1 MGPLLQQVVTLA
13 GVLVGAGATFVATTS
28 VERAKWRRAID
39 TRWDEKRLAAYVEY
53 ANAVKTILEVVFRL
67 AAQRGLPNLT
77 TPADEPLVANALAD
91 AEAHRTVKWE
101 QVLLLGSPDTIVAAR
116 RWHMAVYDF
125 SFLAMEESPEQ
136 EEFLRQFRVLG
147 TLRDDFYACARTD
160 LGVRGATRRGDGD
173 NWLPPYVNSRVS
185 SAATESGDEPIAPQ
199 GAGFVDQ

>member
-1 MGPLLQQVVTLA
+1 MVTLA

-28 VERAKWRRAID
+28 IERAKWRRAID
-39 TRWDEKRLAAYVEY
+39 TRWDEERLAAYVEY
-53 ANAVKTILEVVFRL
+53 ANAVKTILEIVFRL

-77 TPADEPLVANALAD
+77 TPADEPLAANALAD

-116 RWHMAVYDF
+116 QWHMAVYDF

-147 TLRDDFYACARTD
+147 T
-160 LGVRGATRRGDGD
+160 GWRRRADC
-173 NWLPPYVNSRVS
+173 S
-185 SAATESGDEPIAPQ
+185 SGSGCCRPIDY
-199 GAGFVDQ
+199 GEMHSDQQVLCWSVHR